1 MVVKVKDAKTTR
13 KQSKCS
19 EYDNTKKARLYL
31 CSLQLLLQLEK
42 SGSRDPES
50 EAAER
55 SDYQLQKNL
64 QYAGDD
70 GKDREKE
77 T

>member
-1 MVVKVKDAKTTR
+1 M
-13 KQSKCS
+13 
-19 EYDNTKKARLYL
+19 KA
-31 CSLQLLLQLEK
+31 
-42 SGSRDPES
+42 ES

>member
-1 MVVKVKDAKTTR
+1 M
-13 KQSKCS
+13 
-19 EYDNTKKARLYL
+19 KA
-31 CSLQLLLQLEK
+31 EI
-42 SGSRDPES
+42 

-55 SDYQLQKNL
+55 SDYQLQKYL

-70 GKDREKE
+70 GNLKDREKE